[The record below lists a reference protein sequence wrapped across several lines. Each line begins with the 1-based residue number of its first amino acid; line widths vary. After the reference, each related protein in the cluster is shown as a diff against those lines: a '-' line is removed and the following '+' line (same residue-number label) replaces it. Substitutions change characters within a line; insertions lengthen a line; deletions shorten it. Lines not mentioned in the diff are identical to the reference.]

1 VRESL
6 HGTAGAFAEGADLD
20 SSGIP
25 FVDFAPK
32 DGRTELLPGALPLLL
47 LLLNGCLARL
57 QIRYGTSRAFVRVA
71 ERGRVDRDGA
81 LQV

>member
-1 VRESL
+1 MCDKR
-6 HGTAGAFAEGADLD
+6 GAFAEGAITLD
-20 SSGIP
+20 SAGIP
-25 FVDFAPK
+25 FLVPVDFAPK
-32 DGRTELLPGALPLLL
+32 DGRTELLPGALPLL

-71 ERGRVDRDGA
+71 KRGRVDRDGA